1 MSQRIR
7 WNVKRS
13 ADGAG
18 WVGSIELPAG
28 LAFGARDSTR
38 RGAASKAAS
47 LASSA
52 LSNPLVQSLLPPG
65 AGLALKALKSD
76 LGKKL
81 LGGGLSAIKS
91 FF

>member
-18 WVGSIELPAG
+18 WTGTIELPTG
-28 LAFGARDSTR
+28 LAFGAKGPTQRD
-38 RGAASKAAS
+38 AASKAAS

-52 LSNPLVQSLLPPG
+52 LSNPMVQALLPPG

-81 LGGGLSAIKS
+81 LGGGLSALKS